1 MSVSKLANGKWQAQ
15 VFPNGR
21 DGRRI
26 RRQFSTKGE
35 ALAFERH
42 VKAQAQDK
50 PWLGEKTD
58 KRRVRDLVTA
68 WYNAHGVT
76 LADGEKRK
84 GAMEFACLAM
94 GDPLA
99 TEFNA
104 KLFSTYREQRLSG
117 KITRSDRVK
126 AVTPRTVNLE
136 LAYFRA
142 MFNELKRLDD
152 WTAPNPLENVRE
164 FKIAEIELAWLTVE
178 EAARLLEECEKSKAE
193 DLTMIVKICLA
204 TGARWGEAESLTG
217 KQISPGKITFIKTK
231 GKKNRAVPIS
241 DELYELLPKVRT
253 SKPLFTGC
261 YSAFRSAVK
270 RAGIELPDGQLSHV
284 LRHTFASHF
293 MMGGGNILVLQRILG
308 HTDIK
313 VTMRYAHFAPDHLT
327 EAVQLNPLNLIS
339 GSKMAA
345 QRSTMQYFSTIY
357 EMLCV

>member
-1 MSVSKLANGKWQAQ
+1 
-15 VFPNGR
+15 
-21 DGRRI
+21 
-26 RRQFSTKGE
+26 
-35 ALAFERH
+35 
-42 VKAQAQDK
+42 
-50 PWLGEKTD
+50 
-58 KRRVRDLVTA
+58 
-68 WYNAHGVT
+68 
-76 LADGEKRK
+76 
-84 GAMEFACLAM
+84 M

-104 KLFSTYREQRLSG
+104 KIFSTYREQRLSG

-126 AVTPRTVNLE
+126 TVTPRTVNLE

-164 FKIAEIELAWLTVE
+164 FKISEIELAWLTVE
-178 EAARLLEECEKSKAE
+178 EATRLLEECEKSKAD
-193 DLTMIVKICLA
+193 DLTTIVKICLA

-217 KQISPGKITFIKTK
+217 KQIGPGKITFIKTK
-231 GKKNRAVPIS
+231 GKKNRSVPIS
-241 DELYELLPKVRT
+241 NELYESLPKSRT

-261 YSAFRSAVK
+261 YSAFRSAIK
-270 RAGIELPDGQLSHV
+270 RAEIELPDGQLSHV

-327 EAVQLNPLNLIS
+327 EAIALNPLTLIG
-339 GSKMAA
+339 GSKTAA
-345 QRSTMQYFSTIY
+345 QQSTMQYFSAIY
-357 EMLCV
+357 EILCN

>member
-1 MSVSKLANGKWQAQ
+1 MAVKKLSNGKWQAQ

-21 DGRRI
+21 DGKRI

-42 VKAQAQDK
+42 IKDQAQDK

-58 KRRVRDLVTA
+58 KRRVTDLVTS
-68 WYNAHGVT
+68 WFNAHGLT
-76 LADGEKRK
+76 LSDGEKRK

-94 GDPLA
+94 GNPLA

-104 KLFSTYREQRLSG
+104 KLFATYREQRLSG
-117 KITRSDRVK
+117 KITRSSRVK
-126 AVTPRTVNLE
+126 SVTPRTVNLE

-142 MFNELKRLDD
+142 MFNELKRLGD
-152 WTAPNPLENVRE
+152 WNAPNPLENIRE
-164 FKIAEIELAWLTVE
+164 FKIDEAELAWLTVDE
-178 EAARLLEECEKSKAE
+178 VEKLLIECERSKAT
-193 DLTMIVKICLA
+193 DLTTVVKICLA

-217 KQISPGKITFIKTK
+217 NQISPGKITYIKTK
-231 GKKNRAVPIS
+231 GKKNRSVPIS
-241 DELYELLPKVRT
+241 DELYALLPKVRT
-253 SKPLFTGC
+253 SKPVFTGC
-261 YSAFRSAVK
+261 YSAFRGAIK

-293 MMGGGNILVLQRILG
+293 MMRGGNILVLQRILG

-327 EAVQLNPLNLIS
+327 DAISLNPLTLID
-339 GSKMAA
+339 GSKLAA
-345 QRSTMQYFSTIY
+345 QQATIQ
-357 EMLCV
+357 